1 MLSRLRASLRS
12 TPRLERDAATVELA
26 LAYARQFDVLG
37 AALAEIDPVES
48 SVAHR
53 RAVASYKDIG
63 RMLEATLDRLGMSP
77 GARPAVRDGGQVG
90 GDPDSA
96 ALDRL
101 RADAAAGTAGVD
113 YAAAVDPAVTAAD
126 A

>member
-1 MLSRLRASLRS
+1 MD
-12 TPRLERDAATVELA
+12 RDAATVELA
-26 LAYARQFDVLG
+26 LVHARQLDVIA
-37 AALAEIDPVES
+37 AALTELDPVEN
-48 SVAHR
+48 SVGYR
-53 RAVASYKDIG
+53 RAVASYKDIA

-77 GARPAVRDGGQVG
+77 AARPARRGEEEAG

-113 YAAAVDPAVTAAD
+113 YTAAVDPAVAALIAD
-126 A
+126 E